1 MVDAQID
8 GGADGCAPI
17 VKALPRRAVDQID
30 AGTHACCI
38 GRGDSGGDVFR
49 RMRTVE
55 RCKHMRYRGLH
66 AEGNT
71 IETAVCE
78 FFHIVGIHRVG
89 IRFGGDFR
97 VIGDAPCGAYRIQH
111 GDQIA
116 CLECGRRTAAE
127 EDGCH
132 LRLVDTVRCLPIA
145 DNRHFADN
153 HVRVVAA

>member
-1 MVDAQID
+1 M
-8 GGADGCAPI
+8 CANRQGSPP
-17 VKALPRRAVDQID
+17 ARVDQID

-116 CLECGRRTAAE
+116 CLECGRVPPPKKTVATFGSLIPCVVCQSRT
-127 EDGCH
+127 
-132 LRLVDTVRCLPIA
+132 IA
-145 DNRHFADN
+145 ISRITMFA
-153 HVRVVAA
+153 